1 MNAFLLITPPVLVPT
16 QIPVGALM
24 FGARLQGQGIFT
36 RLHDASLEFFH
47 HILNQDHPAFTTQR
61 RRARGAVAYFQE
73 QAGYAPA
80 VHRSH
85 VNNLHR
91 FFSDWSA
98 QFPGWQIGLTDATFS
113 RIPPHD
119 PEAFVQHLEAGGVT
133 PFTEYLETKLIPA
146 IIESGVREIGIS
158 LTYLSQIY
166 ATLEL
171 GLLLNRLGI
180 KPILGGALV
189 NVLEHKIRQ
198 PFNFTGMFTPHR
210 GIEHIW
216 RAGQQI
222 EGGLQWPELAL
233 PLGTYF
239 TPAPIIPFPL
249 ALGCYWN
256 KCLFCPDAK
265 SAFRPYPTEHLL
277 PFLAAS
283 RKLTDS
289 PEIIFNIS
297 DSTIPLAGLRQLLP
311 FLRESQAKFYG
322 FFRFEKYLKNAALL
336 DELRESG
343 AALFQFGLESG
354 SREVLARFQKGIVL
368 DDARE
373 ILHLTHAQG
382 IKNYV
387 YLLFGLPRETDADR
401 YLTQK
406 FVRENTTAIDF
417 LNVSIFN
424 LPTDCFISQHPEEFQ
439 ISITRQEKYQKP
451 LQLYL
456 PFTSL
461 AGPVRDQARRF
472 LQAEFRKD
480 PRIRPILL
488 NTPDRLRI
496 DHAVFIQ

>member
-24 FGARLQGQGIFT
+24 FGARLQGQGVFT
-36 RLHDASLEFFH
+36 RLHDASLDFFH
-47 HILNQDHPAFTTQR
+47 HILNPAQPAFAAKL
-61 RRARGAVAYFQE
+61 RRARRAINYFQE
-73 QAGYAPA
+73 QARYAPA

-85 VNNLHR
+85 INNLHR
-91 FFSDWSA
+91 FLGDWSA

-119 PEAFVQHLEAGGVT
+119 PDAFVRHLEAGGVT

-146 IIESGVREIGIS
+146 IIQSGLQVGIS

-166 ATLEL
+166 CTLEL
-171 GLLLNRLGI
+171 GLRLNRLGI

-210 GIEHIW
+210 TVETVW
-216 RAGQQI
+216 RTEQRL
-222 EGGLQWPELAL
+222 EGALQWPELAL
-233 PLGTYF
+233 PLTAYF

-265 SAFRPYPTEHLL
+265 SAFRPYPTEQLL
-277 PFLAAS
+277 PFLAATQ
-283 RKLTDS
+283 KLTDNA
-289 PEIIFNIS
+289 EIIYNIS
-297 DSTIPLAGLRQLLP
+297 DSTIPLVGLRQILP
-311 FLRESQAKFYG
+311 FLRESHAKFYG
-322 FFRFEKYLKNAALL
+322 FFRFEKYLKNIGLL
-336 DELRESG
+336 EELHESG

-354 SREVLARFQKGIVL
+354 SPDVLARFRKGIVL

-373 ILHLTHAQG
+373 ILHLTHARG

-387 YLLFGLPRETDADR
+387 YLLFGLPQETDADR
-401 YLTQK
+401 HLTRE
-406 FVRENTTAIDF
+406 FVGENHAAIDF

-424 LPTDCFISQHPEEFQ
+424 LPNDCFISQHPDEFQ

-456 PFTSL
+456 PFTSHT
-461 AGPVRDQARRF
+461 GPVRDQARRF

-496 DHAVFIQ
+496 DHAVFIK